1 MTEAMRPYLD
11 KMQTRALIVGVVGLI
26 ATAVAGATHMDQLLR
41 SYLVGFLLWAGVA
54 IGSVGV
60 LMLHHMV
67 GGGWGVAIRRGLEAA
82 TRTLPLIM
90 LLFLPIAFGMHS
102 LYEWSHADVMAKD
115 HILQQK
121 AAYLNPTAFYIRAVI
136 YFVIWF
142 LLATRLNALSKRQE
156 SEGYWAVRPGLQRT
170 SAPGLLLH
178 TLVVT
183 FAAIDWG
190 MSLEPHWFS
199 TIYGVLFLVN
209 QALTVFAVMI
219 FTMTFLATREPMKNV
234 VSTQTF
240 HDLGTLMFAFNMLW
254 AYMNVSQLIIMW
266 SANLP
271 EEITWYVKR
280 LNGGW
285 GNVATVLF
293 IFHFTVVFFLL
304 KQRGIKRNP
313 GLLRT
318 VAAWVIVMRFVDLL
332 WVIMPAFSHGEENG
346 VPVAHFAIHPTDLT
360 APIAI
365 GGLWFA
371 FFAFQLK
378 KRSLEPLP
386 LN

>member
-11 KMQTRALIVGVVGLI
+11 KMQSRALIIGIVGLI
-26 ATAVAGATHMDQLLR
+26 ATAATGFTNVDQLLR
-41 SYLVGFLLWAGVA
+41 SYLIGFLLWAGVA

-67 GGGWGVAIRRGLEAA
+67 GGGWGVAIRRSLEAA
-82 TRTLPLIM
+82 TRTLPLIIV
-90 LLFLPIAFGMHS
+90 LFLPIALGVHN
-102 LYEWSHADVMAKD
+102 LYEWSHTDVVAKD
-115 HILQQK
+115 AILSKK
-121 AAYLNPTAFYIRAVI
+121 AAYLNPTGFYIRAVV

-142 LLATRLNALSKRQE
+142 LLSTRLNSLSKRQE
-156 SEGYWAVRPGLQRT
+156 TEGYWAVRPSLQT
-170 SAPGLLLH
+170 LSAPGLILH
-178 TLVVT
+178 TLCVT
-183 FAAIDWG
+183 FAAIDWA

-199 TIYGVLFLVN
+199 TIYGAIFLVN
-209 QALTVFAVMI
+209 QALSVMAVMI
-219 FTMTFLATREPMKNV
+219 FTVCFLGSKEPMKGV
-234 VSTQTF
+234 VAKQTF
-240 HDLGTLMFAFNMLW
+240 HDLGTLLFAFNMLW
-254 AYMNVSQLIIMW
+254 AYVSVSQLIIMW

-293 IFHFTVVFFLL
+293 LFHFVVVFFLL
-304 KQRGIKRNP
+304 LNKPIKKNP
-313 GLLRT
+313 ARLRF
-318 VAAWVIVMRFVDLL
+318 VAAWVIAMRLVDLL
-332 WVIMPAFSHGEENG
+332 WIIMPSFAHGEENG
-346 VPVAHFAIHPTDLT
+346 IPVAHFAIHPTDLL

-386 LN
+386 LS

>member
-26 ATAVAGATHMDQLLR
+26 ATAVAGAAHMDQLLR

-67 GGGWGVAIRRGLEAA
+67 GGGWGVAIRRGLEAS
-82 TRTLPLIM
+82 TRTLPLIAV
-90 LLFLPIAFGMHS
+90 LFIPIAAGLHG
-102 LYEWSHADVMAKD
+102 LYEWSHADVVAKD

-121 AAYLNPTAFYIRAVI
+121 ALYLNPTGFYIRAVI
-136 YFVIWF
+136 YFVIWY

-156 SEGYWAVRPGLQRT
+156 SEGYWAVRPSLQT
-170 SAPGLLLH
+170 VSAPGLLLH
-178 TLVVT
+178 TLAVT
-183 FAAIDWG
+183 FAAVDWG

-209 QALTVFAVMI
+209 QALSVFAVMI
-219 FTMTFLATREPMKNV
+219 FTMTFLGTREPMKGV

-293 IFHFTVVFFLL
+293 IFHFGVVFFLL

-318 VAAWVIVMRFVDLL
+318 VAAWVILMRFVDLL
-332 WVIMPAFSHGEENG
+332 WVIMPAFSHGQENG

-365 GGLWFA
+365 GGLWVA